1 MACDD
6 SELSQDPN
14 YTEFRRVKMSEKT
27 TGGSKDVSQRPQGPG
42 RSSIDLDDVSDL
54 NRAGPSSR
62 HDEIVGDNFF
72 VTLLDQFGSS
82 ETHPHQSSS
91 LAMSS
96 TSSIPSRAKFPGEF
110 EFRVEYN
117 LQTSQ
122 RRNIGFSEGL
132 NKLFLMM
139 DSWVEVNFLT
149 NNSQPEGLLVRV
161 VPVYVS
167 ASDLTSPVVRCPHHA
182 QEDDPSN
189 NNFEFVHH
197 LIRSRYLTSIL

>member
-6 SELSQDPN
+6 SGLSQDPN
-14 YTEFRRVKMSEKT
+14 HTEFRRVKMSEEAT
-27 TGGSKDVSQRPQGPG
+27 EGSKDISQRQEVAG
-42 RSSIDLDDVSDL
+42 RSRTDLDGFSEPH
-54 NRAGPSSR
+54 RPGPSSR
-62 HDEIVGDNFF
+62 PDEIVGDNFL
-72 VTLLDQFGSS
+72 VTLLGQFGAS
-82 ETHPHQSSS
+82 ETQHSPA
-91 LAMSS
+91 LAMSA
-96 TSSIPSRAKFPGEF
+96 TSSIPSRAKFPGEY

-122 RRNIGFSEGL
+122 RRNIGFSEAL

-139 DSWVEVNFLT
+139 DSWVEVKFLT
-149 NNSQPEGLLVRV
+149 NSSLPEGLLVRV

-197 LIRSRYLTSIL
+197 FIRSRYLTSIL

>member
-1 MACDD
+1 MPSDD
-6 SELSQDPN
+6 SVLSQDPN
-14 YTEFRRVKMSEKT
+14 HTEFRRVKMSEEAT
-27 TGGSKDVSQRPQGPG
+27 EGSKDISQRQEVTE
-42 RSSIDLDDVSDL
+42 RSRNDLDGFSDL

-62 HDEIVGDNFF
+62 PDEIVGDNFF
-72 VTLLDQFGSS
+72 VTLLGQFGSS
-82 ETHPHQSSS
+82 DSHQS
-91 LAMSS
+91 LAMSA
-96 TSSIPSRAKFPGEF
+96 TSSIPSRAKFPGEY

-122 RRNIGFSEGL
+122 RRNIGFSEAL

-139 DSWVEVNFLT
+139 DSWVEVKFLT
-149 NNSQPEGLLVRV
+149 NSSLPEGLLVRV

-189 NNFEFVHH
+189 NNFDFVHH
-197 LIRSRYLTSIL
+197 LIRSRYLTSI